1 MTLYLVW
8 EARGAVAASMAALVG
23 RLVSTD
29 EAATVDLV
37 VR

>member
-1 MTLYLVW
+1 LYLVLA
-8 EARGAVAASMAALVG
+8 ARGAVAASMAAFAG